1 MVSERAGAK
10 GGEGR
15 ERSGTHLAD
24 EGGDVVRPG
33 RLLLRV
39 EASEVELSLL
49 DPAARL
55 PPPSEA
61 VPAHAA
67 KLGGAPLLPPTA
79 SAVVLDSLGLPRCL
93 LRGLS
98 LLGSLCGL
106 LRWVLRLQGQ
116 EVAGRQAG
124 GVAEVEVVG
133 RLGRQGGAMEVS
145 RVGGRVAT
153 GLNDVREHDV
163 LEGAVRQ
170 VLVADVRREGRRGAD
185 RVAWVREGED
195 LAVVDRGRRLV
206 VVRPR
211 AEDRVRA
218 VHHVHVVPGLE
229 LLLAGLG
236 RAR

>member
-1 MVSERAGAK
+1 M
-10 GGEGR
+10 
-15 ERSGTHLAD
+15 
-24 EGGDVVRPG
+24 
-33 RLLLRV
+33 
-39 EASEVELSLL
+39 
-49 DPAARL
+49 
-55 PPPSEA
+55 
-61 VPAHAA
+61 
-67 KLGGAPLLPPTA
+67 
-79 SAVVLDSLGLPRCL
+79 
-93 LRGLS
+93 
-98 LLGSLCGL
+98 
-106 LRWVLRLQGQ
+106 QGQ

-218 VHHVHVVPGLE
+218 IHHVHVVPGLE

>member
-1 MVSERAGAK
+1 M
-10 GGEGR
+10 
-15 ERSGTHLAD
+15 
-24 EGGDVVRPG
+24 
-33 RLLLRV
+33 
-39 EASEVELSLL
+39 
-49 DPAARL
+49 
-55 PPPSEA
+55 
-61 VPAHAA
+61 
-67 KLGGAPLLPPTA
+67 
-79 SAVVLDSLGLPRCL
+79 
-93 LRGLS
+93 
-98 LLGSLCGL
+98 
-106 LRWVLRLQGQ
+106 QGQ

-170 VLVADVRREGRRGAD
+170 VLVADVRREGRR
-185 RVAWVREGED
+185 WVREGED

-218 VHHVHVVPGLE
+218 IHHVHVVPGLE